1 MMIKSVRIGGR
12 DIEMGPVGLSV
23 ESVLDDHVIMH
34 DVVTLMSL
42 CVVILSN
49 TRSS

>member
-1 MMIKSVRIGGR
+1 MDTAFNQSA
-12 DIEMGPVGLSV
+12 PVGLSV

-34 DVVTLMSL
+34 DVVNELVCMY
-42 CVVILSN
+42 VVILSN